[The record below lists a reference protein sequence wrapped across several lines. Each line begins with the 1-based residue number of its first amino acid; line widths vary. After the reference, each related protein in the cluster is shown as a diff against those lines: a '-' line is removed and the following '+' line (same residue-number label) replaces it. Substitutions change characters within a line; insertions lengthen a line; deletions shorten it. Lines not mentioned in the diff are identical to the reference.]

1 MSVLITPGPIRLAV
15 LNTIG
20 GTKLKTLWL
29 PQPDRKSPELEWVP
43 KETNMD
49 LVDGSERTRRL
60 GFIPVLRVKWS
71 PYDDR
76 AFGGYTVG
84 TADGNRPTLEQ
95 LLPILSMASGFLKI
109 SLGNGS
115 TPYVFQGIGGA
126 TPYGFVV
133 GRVDVDK
140 MPYRSSTFVDLSVTF
155 RGRDIVAD
163 RTLGAF

>member
-15 LNTIG
+15 LNSIG

-29 PQPDRKSPELEWVP
+29 PIPDRKSPELEWVP

-76 AFGGYTVG
+76 AVFGRTIGI
-84 TADGNRPTLEQ
+84 AEGNKPSLEQ
-95 LLPILSMASGFLKI
+95 LLPILSMAPGFLKV
-109 SLGNGS
+109 SLGD
-115 TPYVFQGIGGA
+115 GA

-140 MPYRSSTFVDLSVTF
+140 MAYRSSTFTDLSVTF

>member
-15 LNTIG
+15 LNSIG
-20 GTKLKTLWL
+20 GTKLKTLYL
-29 PQPDRKSPELEWVP
+29 PQPDRKFPELEWVA
-43 KETNMD
+43 KETNQD
-49 LVDGSERTRRL
+49 LVDGGERTRRL
-60 GFIPVLRVKWS
+60 GYIPVLKVRWT

-76 AFGGYTVG
+76 AVFGYTIG
-84 TADGNRPTLEQ
+84 TSDGQRPTLEQ
-95 LLPILSMASGFLKI
+95 LLPILSMASGFLKV
-109 SLGNGS
+109 SLGNG
-115 TPYVFQGIGGA
+115 T

-140 MPYRSSTFVDLSVTF
+140 MPFRNTGFTDLSVTF